1 MRADRREGFRL
12 SATVAGM
19 FKAILLQAAMV
30 LVAAVIAAAFFGMRS
45 AASLLIGGGA
55 YLVPNLLFVVRLQA
69 AAISGRANAA
79 SFFVG
84 ELVKVVATVGMLVGA
99 QMMVPDLQWIAL
111 VVGLFVA
118 LKANLLALLL
128 KN

>member
-1 MRADRREGFRL
+1 
-12 SATVAGM
+12 M

-30 LVAAVIAAAFFGMRS
+30 LVAAAIAATFFGMRS
-45 AASLLIGGGA
+45 AASLTIGGAA
-55 YLVPNLLFVVRLQA
+55 YLVPNLLFVVRLRA
-69 AAISGRANAA
+69 AAASGRASAA

-84 ELVKVVATVGMLVGA
+84 ELVKVAATVGILVGA
-99 QMMVPDLQWIAL
+99 QMTVPDLQWIAL

-118 LKANLLALLL
+118 LKANLLAFLL